1 MIASLTGTV
10 QGVTS
15 THLVLDV
22 NGVGYAVSVTPA
34 MSTSALV
41 GSALMLH
48 TALIVRED
56 ALSLFGF
63 ETLQELELFDLLRS
77 VTGVGPKSALAILAN
92 LGVEQV
98 RLAVATENDSVFKS
112 VSGIGPKTAK
122 VIAATLAG
130 KLGVHQPVANETPR
144 ADSTELVAAL
154 VGLGWSERQASLAV
168 MAAQSNLGSSASKEQ
183 LLRLA
188 LSQLSAGKTIAG
200 E

>member
-56 ALSLFGF
+56 AFSLFGF

-112 VSGIGPKTAK
+112 VSG
-122 VIAATLAG
+122 
-130 KLGVHQPVANETPR
+130 
-144 ADSTELVAAL
+144 
-154 VGLGWSERQASLAV
+154 
-168 MAAQSNLGSSASKEQ
+168 NLP
-183 LLRLA
+183 
-188 LSQLSAGKTIAG
+188 
-200 E
+200 

>member
-56 ALSLFGF
+56 AFSLFGF

-130 KLGVHQPVANETPR
+130 KLGVHQSVANETPR